1 MQQSNRILSKL
12 YQSAFPAKA
21 GISNNSA
28 DPRFRGGNNNIK
40 TRYYL
45 DSNSQS
51 GAMLL
56 YILLGVALF
65 GALYFTFSKSQGP
78 SSSLASKGSAKTAAS
93 QIIEYS
99 QQLEASVQKILSS
112 GYSEG
117 QITFNSVNGPLY
129 DVAQCPDTGC
139 KVYNKIPYMIPDVKW
154 LDTSQS
160 ASSRY
165 KEWFATA
172 QTCVPGIGTGGSGC
186 QSDPN
191 SAKDLIVF
199 LLYLKKDICMEINKS
214 LNIPNNSDDAPTFSG
229 GSAFHTT
236 YQRFAGGFV
245 GTSGKVT
252 PAIARAS
259 SGCLKSLSS
268 TPPSGT
274 YFYYK
279 VLLAR

>member
-1 MQQSNRILSKL
+1 MKMRRNKETGSVL
-12 YQSAFPAKA
+12 F
-21 GISNNSA
+21 
-28 DPRFRGGNNNIK
+28 
-40 TRYYL
+40 
-45 DSNSQS
+45 
-51 GAMLL
+51 
-56 YILLGVALF
+56 YILLAIALMA
-65 GALYFTFSKSQGP
+65 ALHFFFSRSQGP
-78 SSSLASKGSAKTAAS
+78 SSSLAGKGNAKTAAS

-99 QQLEASVQKILSS
+99 HQLEASVQKIISS

-117 QITFNSVNGPLY
+117 QISFNSSNGPLY
-129 DVAQCPDTGC
+129 DVAQCPDDGC
-139 KVYNKIPYMIPDVKW
+139 KVYKKVPYVIPDTNW

-160 ASSRY
+160 ASSRF
-165 KEWFATA
+165 KEWYATA
-172 QTCVPGIGTGGSGC
+172 QTCVVGIGTGGNGC

-191 SAKDLIVF
+191 SAKDLVVF

-268 TPPSGT
+268 TPPSGS
-274 YFYYK
+274 YFFYK